1 MDRIAVVAFSELVNK
16 ALNCPAGVDYTANGV
31 LLVANLLRQSC
42 DELWLDEHV
51 GLDGRELGLD
61 RFNGR
66 FSAQSAAGAGEDVF
80 EDEGSGGAAS
90 VFFADRSIAAN
101 E

>member
-42 DELWLDEHV
+42 GYPYNIRIIERLHHNECCRR
-51 GLDGRELGLD
+51 G
-61 RFNGR
+61 NG
-66 FSAQSAAGAGEDVF
+66 SE
-80 EDEGSGGAAS
+80 EW
-90 VFFADRSIAAN
+90 
-101 E
+101 